1 VPQATRT
8 RILRIL
14 SADAASAPA
23 LGLPPSPAGWAVEH
37 GTLEGATRAHP
48 APPDLLLL
56 ALPPTHP
63 ALPGWLGRFRL
74 EHPHCQVLLAE
85 LGADAEWYRA
95 AIALG
100 VDGLLRLP
108 LAPADWQRSLAAS
121 AEALA
126 AAENQRRLLG
136 DLERSSQ
143 SLEESRRQFAA
154 LLLQSYE
161 HLGRVHAELERRL
174 EQLSVLHRLGRD
186 LGRERNWDSALE
198 DFLSSCV
205 DTLGFEGVAL
215 LLWSFDARRLSVRAE
230 RAMAG
235 RGLSDALRALRGL
248 SGERLIE
255 PGLLGLTGAQ
265 ALLGGEA
272 LREQLAAVERF
283 VLPLAQGEEA
293 QGFLVFRKPYAAA
306 AELDVDFHFLKTVQ
320 TLLGEA
326 IAGAKAL
333 HELRRLDAFNRSVLE
348 SVHAAVLTVDG
359 EGAVSYRNPRA
370 AALFGERLAPG
381 QPFAFDADF
390 HPLGAGVPAGDA
402 ATQLGEDDW
411 IQRECRLATAAGE
424 RRLLLSVTSLT
435 PRHPSEVRHV
445 LVGEDLTDY
454 KRLEAELRQAERLS
468 SLGQLSAGMAHE
480 IRNPLAGIAMTAQV
494 LRGRLGDRPDAEPY
508 LERIQAEI
516 QRLERIVRSLLEF
529 SRPAR
534 PQLAPLD
541 LDGSARRVLEDLAP
555 QAAAL
560 GVQLA
565 GDLGT
570 PLWALA
576 DRDQVHQVL
585 LNLLQNALQ
594 ACRPGDAVGLR
605 LERAAVV
612 GGADRVRLSV
622 WDSGAGVPEAAR
634 ARLFEPF
641 FTTKAEGTG
650 LGLAVCRQIA
660 LEHGGR
666 LDYRPRPAG
675 GSEFTLELGA
685 AAAPTRSEERSA

>member
-1 VPQATRT
+1 MTQATRT

-14 SADAASAPA
+14 SADEAALRA
-23 LGLPPSPAGWAVEH
+23 LGLTAPLRGWRVDRVGLPETAPE
-37 GTLEGATRAHP
+37 A

-56 ALPPTHP
+56 ALPPAHP
-63 ALPGWLGRFRL
+63 ALPAWLGRFRL

-85 LGADAEWYRA
+85 FAADADWYRA

-108 LAPADWQRSLAAS
+108 LAAADWQRSLDAS
-121 AEALA
+121 AEALG

-136 DLERSSQ
+136 ELERSSQ
-143 SLEESRRQFAA
+143 SLEESRRQFAG

-161 HLGRVHAELERRL
+161 HLGRVHRELERRL
-174 EQLSVLHRLGRD
+174 EQLSVLYRLGRD
-186 LGRERNWDSALE
+186 LGRERNWDAALE
-198 DFLSSCV
+198 DFLRSCV
-205 DTLGFEGVAL
+205 DTLGFSGVAL
-215 LLWSFDARRLSVRAE
+215 LLWSYDARRLSVRAE
-230 RAMAG
+230 RALAG
-235 RGLSDALRALRGL
+235 PRLLDALRALRGL
-248 SGERLIE
+248 SRERLVE
-255 PGLLGLTGAQ
+255 PGLLGLAEGRR
-265 ALLGGEA
+265 LLGAEA
-272 LREQLAAVERF
+272 LRERLAEIELF
-283 VLPLAQGEEA
+283 VLPLAQGEAA
-293 QGFLVFRKPYAAA
+293 QGFLVYHKPYPAA
-306 AELDVDFHFLKTVQ
+306 AELDADFHFLKTVQ

-359 EGAVSYRNPRA
+359 EGRVNYRNPRA

-390 HPLGAGVPAGDA
+390 HPLGAAPEGAGLS
-402 ATQLGEDDW
+402 LGEEDW
-411 IQRECRLATAAGE
+411 IQRECRLAAPAGE
-424 RRLLLSVTSLT
+424 RRLLLSVTCLT

-541 LDGSARRVLEDLAP
+541 LAGSARRVLEDLAP
-555 QAAAL
+555 QAAAHGVRLADEL
-560 GVQLA
+560 GA
-565 GDLGT
+565 

-605 LERAAVV
+605 LERVAVV

-622 WDSGAGVPEAAR
+622 WDSGAGVPESAR

-666 LDYRPRPAG
+666 LEYRPRPAG

-685 AAAPTRSEERSA
+685 AAPTRSEERSA

>member
-1 VPQATRT
+1 MTQATRT

-14 SADAASAPA
+14 SADETAAPA
-23 LGLPPSPAGWAVEH
+23 LGLTAALRGWRVEQ
-37 GTLEGATRAHP
+37 GRLEATVGEP
-48 APPDLLLL
+48 TPPDLLLL

-63 ALPGWLGRFRL
+63 ALPAWLGRFRL

-85 LGADAEWYRA
+85 FGADADWYRA

-108 LAPADWQRSLAAS
+108 LAAADWQRSLDAS
-121 AEALA
+121 ADALG

-143 SLEESRRQFAA
+143 SLEESRRQFAG

-161 HLGRVHAELERRL
+161 HLGRVHRELEQRL
-174 EQLSVLHRLGRD
+174 EQLSVLYRLGRD
-186 LGRERNWDSALE
+186 LGRERNWDVALE
-198 DFLSSCV
+198 DFLRSCV
-205 DTLGFEGVAL
+205 DTLGFSGVAL
-215 LLWSFDARRLSVRAE
+215 LLWSYDARRLSVRAE
-230 RAMAG
+230 RALAG
-235 RGLSDALRALRGL
+235 PRLLDALRALREL
-248 SGERLIE
+248 PRERLVE
-255 PGLLGLTGAQ
+255 PGLLGLAEGRRLLDAD
-265 ALLGGEA
+265 ALHE
-272 LREQLAAVERF
+272 RLADLELF
-283 VLPLAQGEEA
+283 VLPLAQGEAA
-293 QGFLVFRKPYAAA
+293 QGFLVFCKPYPAATA
-306 AELDVDFHFLKTVQ
+306 LDADFHFLKTVQ

-326 IAGAKAL
+326 IAGAKSL

-359 EGAVSYRNPRA
+359 EGCVSYRNPRA

-390 HPLGAGVPAGDA
+390 HPVGEAPAAAGAGRGLGD
-402 ATQLGEDDW
+402 EDW
-411 IQRECRLATAAGE
+411 IQRECRLAAPAGE
-424 RRLLLSVTSLT
+424 RRLLLSVTCLR
-435 PRHPSEVRHV
+435 PQHPSEVRHV

-534 PQLAPLD
+534 PLLAPLD
-541 LDGSARRVLEDLAP
+541 LAGSARRVLEDLAP

-560 GVQLA
+560 GVQLGGGA
-565 GDLGT
+565 ET
-570 PLWALA
+570 AFWTLA

-605 LERAAVV
+605 LERAVAV
-612 GGADRVRLSV
+612 GGAERVRLSV
-622 WDSGAGVPEAAR
+622 WDSGAGVPESAR

-650 LGLAVCRQIA
+650 LGLAVCRQIVE
-660 LEHGGR
+660 EHGGR
-666 LDYRPRPAG
+666 LAYRPRPAG
-675 GSEFTLELGA
+675 GSEFTIELAA